1 MISPFVLSA
10 SRGWVGSSSSPPAW
24 SPADVSAS
32 WWIDAPAAFAGGR
45 LWTTSAKATLVAAPG
60 DPVGAWVQEGS
71 LAPDMAQ
78 GTSGARGYLSTVTSG
93 ASAVGFD
100 NIDDRLASA
109 QTFAAGAKSIGLRF
123 QYHTVLGSSEIDVP
137 LTLGATPSQF
147 RLAIGGP
154 TATFPGIQ
162 WIFDVAG
169 SSTAFTKFAWTPD
182 TSEHTLLIVYNGG
195 AIGSS
200 ASYRAWLDGV
210 EKTLSGGSSSLA
222 SGTSSVGAIS
232 VGSAAAAI
240 KIVRGFLAPSD
251 LASAQADVHTWL

>member
-1 MISPFVLSA
+1 MMTPGAVSV
-10 SRGWVGSSSSPPAW
+10 SRGGGTSAIWTPA
-24 SPADVSAS
+24 SASAS

-45 LWTTSAKATLVAAPG
+45 LWTTSGKTALVASPG
-60 DPVGAWVQEGS
+60 DPVGAWVQEGG
-71 LAPDMAQ
+71 LAPDLAQ
-78 GTSGARGYLSTVTSG
+78 GTTGARGYLTTVTSG

-100 NIDDRLASA
+100 NIDDRLTSA
-109 QTFAAGAKSIGLRF
+109 QTFSAGAKTVGLRF
-123 QYHTVLGSSEIDVP
+123 QYHTTLGASELDVP

-147 RLAIGGP
+147 RLAIGGAS
-154 TATFPGIQ
+154 ATFPGVQ

-195 AIGSS
+195 SIGSS

-232 VGSAAAAI
+232 IGSAAAAI
-240 KIVRGFLAPSD
+240 KIARAFLAPSD
-251 LASAQADVHTWL
+251 LASVQSDVHTWL